1 MSPFI
6 HETAIVASTA
16 RLGKGVK
23 IGPFSTIG
31 SEVVLGNGVRIDS
44 HVVIDGKTTIGDETH
59 VFPFASIG
67 LEPQDLKYSGEPTT
81 TEVGRRN
88 QIREGVTI
96 HRGTAG
102 GGGVTKVGDDNLL
115 MAQVHVAHDCVV
127 GNENV
132 FANGTALAG
141 HVEVSDRVT
150 IGAFCGV
157 HQFSRIGK
165 EAFIG
170 AYSVI
175 VKDPIPYSLS
185 YGNHAKCYGMNRVG
199 MRRRGYTKETIES
212 VRHAFHLLLSSKLN
226 TTQAVERIREEI
238 KGCSEVDHMIE
249 FITSSKRGVIK

>member
-16 RLGKGVK
+16 RFGKGVK